1 MNINNANGMNLMAQG
16 GLLNIFTERRYADK
30 SITKLHIVRRIV
42 SAGGVAVLRWTWLP
56 TRVLHDSDMAPDYSG
71 GLGIAIYFQC
81 RIYPAHMV
89 AKGLI
94 VTL

>member
-30 SITKLHIVRRIV
+30 SITKWHIVRRIV

-56 TRVLHDSDMAPDYSG
+56 ARVLHDSDCRGVHQSG
-71 GLGIAIYFQC
+71 DAFPERSVCL
-81 RIYPAHMV
+81 
-89 AKGLI
+89 
-94 VTL
+94 